1 MKRAGADPAWSGS
14 ICPNGLKKMPAAAFL
29 SIRARCRALAGPW
42 NRILF
47 GPLQIPPR
55 KRNIKNR
62 GAYKPPCPGRKG
74 ITPRIKGEPSNGENP
89 QKAKSESIGFRK
101 RRPARPFLPAAHG
114 GSRRGGQKRR
124 AMAEG
129 PRQAQFCP
137 AEALCRIPPPNP
149 CRMSGSFYRYSACL
163 CSGDLCRRPRICGS
177 ARGLG
182 GSRRGC

>member
-1 MKRAGADPAWSGS
+1 MERLHLPERFETDAGPLPFYPSGR
-14 ICPNGLKKMPAAAFL
+14 GAAHLQALGTVFY
-29 SIRARCRALAGPW
+29 SGRCRFRPG
-42 NRILF
+42 NGIS
-47 GPLQIPPR
+47 
-55 KRNIKNR
+55 KNR

-129 PRQAQFCP
+129 RRQAQFCP